1 MKHRGDRTRLTGL
14 LLILNLLIMALKINK
29 SKRNGDEER
38 DNPGLIKRINI
49 KVKEWINFLTYDI
62 WRLNPENFSGKKNIF
77 HNILKI
83 IMLTVRG
90 VQEQDLSASSRSLT
104 YRTILSVVPMLAVI
118 FAIARGFGFEKIV
131 ESQIFDFFSGKDF
144 EMSAPISIEPSL
156 NGEIVTDSLTYNGDS
171 IMVNSS
177 TSIISQSL
185 PSSKS
190 MMPDIMTSDN
200 TSFTIE
206 TLVAFVNNSL
216 EHAKGGVFA
225 GIGVILLL
233 YTIVLLFSDIENSFN
248 RIWGIKKGRPIQRRV
263 IDYFAL
269 MLLLPIF
276 VVVNYSLTA
285 ILQASADSIDI
296 LTNIITPLMGQIIN
310 TLPFVVMI
318 VSMTL
323 LYKFMPN
330 LKVKFLSAL
339 AGGIVG
345 GIALQLFQIIYLEGQ
360 LWISKYN
367 AIYGAFAALPLLL
380 LWTQV
385 SWFIVLIGAEI
396 SFATQNVQQFSF
408 DRETNNITRR
418 YRDFFTIMISSVIVR
433 RFAESKSPLTAAN
446 LSLKCK
452 IPIKLTNDII
462 DQLIKLEMV
471 LPTPTPDDDRV
482 FAFQPAYDINQMSVA
497 SLMELIDND
506 GTEDFHVDTKN
517 DFAPHWNALLETRMR
532 AYENTKDILL
542 KDL

>member
-1 MKHRGDRTRLTGL
+1 
-14 LLILNLLIMALKINK
+14 MALKI
-29 SKRNGDEER
+29 KRSRRVADEDREK
-38 DNPGLIKRINI
+38 PGFIKRINLKI
-49 KVKEWINFLTYDI
+49 KEWIHFLTYDI

-90 VQEQDLSASSRSLT
+90 VQEQDLSSSSRSLT
-104 YRTILSVVPMLAVI
+104 YRTILSIVPMLAVI

-131 ESQIFDFFSGKDF
+131 ESQIFDFFSSNDF
-144 EMSAPISIEPSL
+144 EIAAPVSFENNTNTYI
-156 NGEIVTDSLTYNGDS
+156 NTDTVADIASH
-171 IMVNSS
+171 NSS
-177 TSIISQSL
+177 IINVPPTLESSL
-185 PSSKS
+185 H
-190 MMPDIMTSDN
+190 SD
-200 TSFTIE
+200 TTVATDTLMHDTTTFTIE
-206 TLVAFVNNSL
+206 TLVTFVNNSL

-225 GIGVILLL
+225 GIGVALLL
-233 YTIVLLFSDIENSFN
+233 YTIVLLFTDIENSFN

-269 MLLLPIF
+269 MLLLPLL

-285 ILQASADSIDI
+285 IIQASADTLDSYTHIVTPAMDQV
-296 LTNIITPLMGQIIN
+296 LNI
-310 TLPFVVMI
+310 LPFVVMI

-323 LYKFMPN
+323 LYKLMPN
-330 LKVKFLSAL
+330 LKVKFTSAL
-339 AGGIVG
+339 VGGIVG
-345 GIALQLFQIIYLEGQ
+345 GIALQVFQMVYLEGQ

-408 DRETNNITRR
+408 DRETKNITRR
-418 YRDFFTIMISSVIVR
+418 YRDFFTIIVASTIVK
-433 RFAESKSPLTAAN
+433 RFAENRAPLSAAMI
-446 LSLKCK
+446 SLKCE

-462 DQLIKLEMV
+462 DELVKLEMV
-471 LPTPTPDDDRV
+471 LPTPMTDDERV
-482 FAFQPAYDINQMSVA
+482 MAYQPAYDINMMTVA
-497 SLMELIDND
+497 SLMEMIDND
-506 GTEDFHVDTKN
+506 GTEDFHVDAEHIYSN
-517 DFAPHWNALLETRMR
+517 HWNALLETRMC
-532 AYENTKDILL
+532 AYENTKDMML